1 MGALAVR
8 LPCDRTAGALQAQS
22 GAGKA
27 PAPQRG
33 ACPCALGGVFRAV
46 WGALASAL

>member
-1 MGALAVR
+1 MRKLASALAVR

-33 ACPCALGGVFRAV
+33 ACPCALVGNSVGGVR
-46 WGALASAL
+46 

>member
-22 GAGKA
+22 GAGMA

-33 ACPCALGGVFRAV
+33 ACPCALVGNSVGGVR
-46 WGALASAL
+46 LP